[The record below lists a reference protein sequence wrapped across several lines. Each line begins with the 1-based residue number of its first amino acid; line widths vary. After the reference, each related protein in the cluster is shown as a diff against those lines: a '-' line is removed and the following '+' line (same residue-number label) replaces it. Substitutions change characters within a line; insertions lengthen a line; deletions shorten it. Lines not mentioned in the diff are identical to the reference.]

1 MDSFYK
7 KFTNQYLEALQ
18 ILIEVAAIFRQYE
31 KSHNSKIRKL
41 PAITDIY
48 YPIIKANN
56 HQAKDKATKNGEIA
70 NRIELFIKSSSDLF
84 FSKEEIKNES
94 LNDGLKIKF
103 IRYILKFIAPSFS
116 LIKK

>member
-31 KSHNSKIRKL
+31 KNHNSKIRKL
-41 PAITDIY
+41 PAITNIS

-56 HQAKDKATKNGEIA
+56 HQAKDKATKNAEIA
-70 NRIELFIKSSSDLF
+70 NRIELFIKSSADL
-84 FSKEEIKNES
+84 SISQEKIKEES
-94 LNDGLKIKF
+94 LNDSLGIKF
-103 IRYILKFIAPSFS
+103 IKFVLKFIAPSFR